1 MGVTVLAGG
10 VEEEAATEEVEKS
23 SQRGRIYHRNP
34 ASVREEGGRGWK
46 SKKGWVSGGRE
57 SNYILIGQIR
67 LGQGKKI
74 S

>member
-1 MGVTVLAGG
+1 MGITVLAGW

-34 ASVREEGGRGWK
+34 ASVREERGGVEFKGVSFGRK
-46 SKKGWVSGGRE
+46 S
-57 SNYILIGQIR
+57 QI
-67 LGQGKKI
+67 I